1 MTNDERKRENEN
13 EKKCD
18 INFIRLER
26 GGTVVSARISAKES
40 TRGRSMLRG
49 YSEQEYYR
57 AKERRKDGSE
67 EEGF

>member
-1 MTNDERKRENEN
+1 MTNDERREKMKK
-13 EKKCD
+13 KKCD